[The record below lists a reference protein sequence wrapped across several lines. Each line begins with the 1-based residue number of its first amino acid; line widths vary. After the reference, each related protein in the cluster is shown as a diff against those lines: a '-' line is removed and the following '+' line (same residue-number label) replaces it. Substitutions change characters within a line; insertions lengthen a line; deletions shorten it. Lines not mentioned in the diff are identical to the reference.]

1 MESMRSTRGF
11 GLIELMVTLV
21 VASLLLAVA
30 VPGYNQY
37 TNRAK
42 VAAAIGDIGKLSMAI
57 EQYRLRNQDR
67 IPQSLSD
74 LGVEVPLDPWD
85 RPYAYLHIP
94 SAKKADLRKDGRLNP
109 LNTDFDLYSLG
120 KDGVSAGPVSAR
132 KSHDDILRANN
143 GSFIGLGEEY

>member
-1 MESMRSTRGF
+1 MRSSEGF

-37 TNRAK
+37 TQRAR
-42 VAAAIGDIGKLSMAI
+42 VAAAIGEIGKLSMAI
-57 EQYRLRNQDR
+57 EQFRLRNQDR
-67 IPQSLSD
+67 IPLSLAE
-74 LGVEVPLDPWD
+74 LGIEVPLDPWG
-85 RPYAYLHIP
+85 RPYEYLHIP
-94 SAKKADLRKDGRLNP
+94 SAKKGDLRKDGRLNP

-120 KDGVSAGPVSAR
+120 KDGDTAGPVSAT

-143 GSFIGLGEEY
+143 GSFIGLGAEY